1 MSATSIAET
10 QKRSALPACL
20 LAWLVPGAGH
30 LYLGRTSRGLLFMG
44 LIGTMFIL
52 GVAMDARLQF
62 YMGLED
68 PLAFF
73 RSAAQIAIGLPY
85 VIARSIGFGPGDVR
99 SVVHEYGNT
108 FTEVGG
114 LLNIL
119 IVLDAYDV
127 AHGRRR

>member
-10 QKRSALPACL
+10 QKRSAVPACI

-30 LYLGRTSRGLLFMG
+30 LYLGRTSRGVLFMG
-44 LIGTMFIL
+44 LIGAMFLL
-52 GVAMDARLQF
+52 GVGMDARLQF

-68 PLAFF
+68 PLALF

-85 VIARSIGFGPGDVR
+85 VIARSIGFGPGDVK

-108 FTEVGG
+108 LTEVGG

-119 IVLDAYDV
+119 IILDAYDV
-127 AHGRRR
+127 AQGRR